1 MCMSIYANIAEK
13 NSVHAIIWYNYIG
26 NVLPQD
32 NLKQLVHTILLAN
45 VTVLY

>member
-13 NSVHAIIWYNYIG
+13 NSVHAIIWYNYIRK
-26 NVLPQD
+26 D